1 MLPMRGSVARVRFG
15 AGRQSFESWMVR
27 SGRSL
32 VPRSPA
38 DPLPGVLCYSLDAL
52 AADPSLVGSLSLE
65 DARALWLRCH
75 VVLGALASVMAT
87 ATAATPP
94 LDESDHLLTVKEAAH
109 QLGVSV
115 DWLYR
120 HAATLPFTV
129 RPTPAT
135 LRFSRQG
142 IVRYL
147 KRRTGSQG
155 GSA

>member
-1 MLPMRGSVARVRFG
+1 MRGSLDRVRFG
-15 AGRQSFESWMVR
+15 VGRQSFASWMVR

-32 VPRSPA
+32 VRRSPA
-38 DPLPGVLCYSLDAL
+38 DSLPGSLPLGLDAL
-52 AADPSLVGSLSLE
+52 AADPSIAGSLSP
-65 DARALWLRCH
+65 DTVRALWLRCH
-75 VVLGALASVMAT
+75 VVLGALAPVMAT
-87 ATAATPP
+87 ATAATPS
-94 LDESDHLLTVKEAAH
+94 LDESDQLLSVKEAAH

-129 RPTPAT
+129 RPTPGT
-135 LRFSRQG
+135 LRFSCQG
-142 IVRYL
+142 IAHYL